1 MGMKFTNNA
10 TTTLAAGISSS
21 VTSLSVQSGAGALF
35 PALAGG
41 DYFYCTLANG
51 SATVEIVKVTA
62 RSADTFTIVRGYD
75 NTAALAWNAG
85 DKVELRAVAAGF
97 NDINTA
103 IASATA
109 TANAAAPLASPAM
122 TGTPTAP
129 TPATVDNSTTIATT
143 ALVAAKIAA
152 IPAVVIPPNLLQAQ
166 FFPTF

>member
-10 TTTLAAGISSS
+10 TTTLAAGINSS
-21 VTSLSVQSGAGALF
+21 VTSLLVQSGAGALF
-35 PALAGG
+35 PALVGG

-85 DKVELRAVAAGF
+85 DKVELRVVAAGF

-103 IASATA
+103 IVAATA
-109 TANAAAPLASPAM
+109 TANAAAPLASPAL

-129 TPATVDNSTTIATT
+129 TPATADNSTAIATT
-143 ALVAAKIAA
+143 ALVTAKIAA
-152 IPAVVIPPNLLQAQ
+152 IPAPVVPPNLLQAQ
-166 FFPTF
+166 FFPTC